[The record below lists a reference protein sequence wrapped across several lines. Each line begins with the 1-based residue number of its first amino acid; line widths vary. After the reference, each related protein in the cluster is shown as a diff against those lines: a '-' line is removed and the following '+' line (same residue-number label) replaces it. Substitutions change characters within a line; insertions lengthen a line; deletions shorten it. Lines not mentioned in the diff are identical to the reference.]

1 MLGSKLAATCRLCLA
16 LLLSA
21 LIQPAAVSA
30 GAADTAGVEA
40 QLFALLNQDRASA
53 GLPPLSLNS
62 TMSAIARDA
71 TVSICPGQA
80 VHGRAKDMVERN
92 YFSHQVQPCNATVMG
107 AVASAGVPMQPG
119 GEIIGFNNQPLSQ
132 AAARVNQDW
141 LNSPSHRDGIMG
153 AFRQVGIGAW
163 SAPGTWSG
171 AGRPVNGTIV
181 FSAIFTGSTALGTLP
196 KQPGSQRSATAPKSG
211 GSAGSAATDPRTR
224 TEPAT
229 PAYQAPV
236 VAESGRAALAINL
249 VLNGAL
255 PSSGFIAGAG
265 FGFLG
270 CLALAWRR
278 RRLRVPAR
286 GVRRLRG

>member
-1 MLGSKLAATCRLCLA
+1 
-16 LLLSA
+16 
-21 LIQPAAVSA
+21 
-30 GAADTAGVEA
+30 
-40 QLFALLNQDRASA
+40 
-53 GLPPLSLNS
+53 
-62 TMSAIARDA
+62 MSAIARDA

-80 VHGRAKDMVERN
+80 IHGRAKDMVERN
-92 YFSHQVQPCNATVMG
+92 YFSHQVPSCNATVMG

-141 LNSPSHRDGIMG
+141 LNSPPHRAGIMG

-163 SAPGTWSG
+163 SASGTWSG
-171 AGRPVNGTIV
+171 AGRPVSGIIV

-196 KQPGSQRSATAPKSG
+196 KQPVSQGSATNPKSG

-236 VAESGRAALAINL
+236 VANDVAQAVADSGRAASAINL

-255 PSSGFIAGAG
+255 PTSGFVAGAG
-265 FGFLG
+265 VGFLG
-270 CLALAWRR
+270 CLAVAWRR
-278 RRLRVPAR
+278 RRLRARAR